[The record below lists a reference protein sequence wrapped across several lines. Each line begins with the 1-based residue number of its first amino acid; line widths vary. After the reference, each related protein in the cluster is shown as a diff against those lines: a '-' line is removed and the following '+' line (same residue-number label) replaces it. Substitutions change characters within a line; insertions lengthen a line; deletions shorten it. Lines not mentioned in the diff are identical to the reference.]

1 MFSILLYLAH
11 LQAILIP
18 FYIAMKSK
26 ITFSHI
32 QHYSLLNFGFIFIG
46 LGSMFEMLDHF
57 KTNWIYINHSS
68 IFNWLFYSSLSV
80 GLTLLSIAILK
91 NKFLISF
98 SALLCISSIIAY
110 WLIGKNT
117 TIFFQIFISAFLIIN
132 WQKKFKDYL
141 LIVYPIFGILLTT
154 LFGINLVS
162 TGNQIWHIFI
172 GPSGSISVLTFY
184 FILER
189 SSKKLCQPKY

>member
-1 MFSILLYLAH
+1 
-11 LQAILIP
+11 
-18 FYIAMKSK
+18 MKSK
-26 ITFSHI
+26 NTFSHI